1 MEKPILF
8 KGEMVRAILSG
19 QKTQTRRIMKVPTGW
34 EPDGTLGRIKSTHP
48 KKGKFGAFIRTGV
61 GTDFPQFDIVTSP
74 YGTPGDSLW
83 VRETFKSHGF
93 GTWGIHYKADKFTRN
108 DKRASIYDE
117 MYETKWRPSIFMP
130 RWASRMDL
138 DINSI
143 RVERLQNIS
152 DKDAIAEG
160 IEQSTHIGPMRS
172 MGWKDYS
179 GGPGFFSPANSFSS
193 LWDSINGTPRAN
205 GADISWSANPLL
217 WVVEFTL
224 RTSDKHKEETT

>member
-8 KGEMVRAILSG
+8 KGEMVRAIQSG

-108 DKRASIYDE
+108 DERASIYDE

-130 RWASRMDL
+130 RWASRINL
-138 DINSI
+138 DIINVRI
-143 RVERLQNIS
+143 EKLQDIS
-152 DKDAIAEG
+152 EEDAKAEG
-160 IEQSTHIGPMRS
+160 VLWNDAGGWGPTSEGMEYGRSTAKRAFQ
-172 MGWKDYS
+172 D
-179 GGPGFFSPANSFSS
+179 
-193 LWDSINGTPRAN
+193 LWDSINGKPRAD
-205 GADISWSANPLL
+205 GTDISWVANPYL
-217 WVVEFTL
+217 WCVEFKL
-224 RTSDKHKEETT
+224 SEAVK